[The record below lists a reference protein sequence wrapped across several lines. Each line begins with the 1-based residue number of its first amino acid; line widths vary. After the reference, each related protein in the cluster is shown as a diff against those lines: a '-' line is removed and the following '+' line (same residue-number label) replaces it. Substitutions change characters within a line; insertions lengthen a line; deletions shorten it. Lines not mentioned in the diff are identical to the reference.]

1 MGLGIGIV
9 GLPNVGKSTL
19 FNALTRAQHA
29 ESANYPFCTI
39 EPNKAV
45 VPVPDQRLDQLAAMA
60 ASSKT
65 IYATVEFVDIAGLVK
80 GASQGEGLGNKFL
93 TNIRET
99 DAILQVVRCFEDDQV
114 VHVDGSVDPIR
125 DIEIIEAELIMADY
139 QTVENRLP
147 RLIKAARGDKLLAPA
162 VPWFEALLEHL
173 GAGKM
178 VHAFEDRESD
188 LAKRLLGETQ
198 FLTDKPFIYC
208 CNVDEAGL
216 SGSQAYVEQV
226 EQYAAARGA
235 EVVRICAKMEED
247 LNGMDENERLEFLE
261 EYGVSA
267 SGLDQIIQTGYR
279 TLGLISYF
287 TQGPK
292 ESRAWTV
299 CAGDLAPRAAGVIHT
314 DFERG
319 FVRAQVMAYDDF
331 VENDGEVGCREAGL
345 LRTEGRDYVV
355 RDGDVIEFLFN
366 V

>member
-1 MGLGIGIV
+1 MLLKIV
-9 GLPNVGKSTL
+9 K
-19 FNALTRAQHA
+19 
-29 ESANYPFCTI
+29 
-39 EPNKAV
+39 
-45 VPVPDQRLDQLAAMA
+45 
-60 ASSKT
+60 
-65 IYATVEFVDIAGLVK
+65 
-80 GASQGEGLGNKFL
+80 
-93 TNIRET
+93 
-99 DAILQVVRCFEDDQV
+99 
-114 VHVDGSVDPIR
+114 
-125 DIEIIEAELIMADY
+125 
-139 QTVENRLP
+139 
-147 RLIKAARGDKLLAPA
+147 
-162 VPWFEALLEHL
+162 
-173 GAGKM
+173 
-178 VHAFEDRESD
+178 SD

-216 SGSQAYVEQV
+216 SGSQAYVGESSSMRQ
-226 EQYAAARGA
+226 RGIA
-235 EVVRICAKMEED
+235 EVVRICAKMEEE
-247 LNGMDENERLEFLE
+247 LNEMDENDRLEFLE

-319 FVRAQVMAYDDF
+319 FIRAQVMAYDDF

-355 RDGDVIEFLFN
+355 HDGDVIEFLFN